1 MCHLEESHVELR
13 LRGNKRFHGCGSSW
27 KCWIQDIQDI
37 HILICASRHDHSGN
51 PVRHHEKTR
60 SIVINSEQPEVR
72 GSFDAWK
79 TLKVRESPKK
89 ERWKA
94 DNINIRAHFFLV
106 FCKEYICEYK

>member
-1 MCHLEESHVELR
+1 MCHLEEGPVELR
-13 LRGNKRFHGCGSSW
+13 LRDDTRFHGCGSSW
-27 KCWIQDIQDI
+27 KYWIQDI
-37 HILICASRHDHSGN
+37 HILICVSRHDQSGN

-60 SIVINSEQPEVR
+60 SIVINSEQPDVR

-79 TLKVRESPKK
+79 TLEVRERPKK

-94 DNINIRAHFFLV
+94 DNINIHAHFFLV